1 MNQPLLPPPGYRPYQ
16 EEIHLQDYISVIL
29 RRRSTFLTAFVA
41 VFLGVALFSFIK
53 KPLYEADATLHV
65 KDEKG
70 KMGMMQDLLLN
81 SANPVDSELEILKS
95 RTNAENVVKQLHL
108 DWKISGRDN
117 GLKFRILEFSSTAKK
132 PKYTVKLTSASG
144 YTVTDSN
151 GDSVGSGVS
160 GQLLQGKGITLLLSD
175 ISGKDGDDFNLEQ
188 LPFNKTVE
196 NLRKKIKAAEV
207 GKKTNIISIKYRDE
221 NPELARDVV
230 NTLVQVYL
238 DRTVAFKSEEAS
250 RAVGFIENQLSSV
263 REDLDGAEKNLQVY
277 KSTSRVVQLD
287 AEAQNLIKQL
297 ADTERQKA
305 EITLQKKQL
314 EFALASLKESR
325 RRGINYTPAVMREDP
340 LVNSLAAKLAEL
352 EMQKRA
358 LLAENTDSHPSVKVV
373 QGQIDEL
380 IRKLQATYE
389 TGINSMS
396 KQEANV
402 GQNLAHYE
410 NMLTK
415 LPEAERDLARLMRL
429 SKVNADIYTYLLQK
443 HEEARIAKAS
453 TISNIHIVDPANLPD
468 APVAPKKKKNLLLG
482 LLVGLMV
489 GIGLAFFQEYLD
501 DTIKDADEAKK
512 VLGLPLL
519 ALIPFIS
526 TRIETDGR
534 EADAALVSYNE
545 PKSSVAEAFRSL
557 RTGIHF
563 CAINRLKKVL
573 LVTSSFPGEGKSTI
587 AANLA
592 ITFAHTGARVLL
604 VDCDM
609 RRPSLHDKFGHSKTP
624 GLTELLAGD
633 TQIVNAIHNCGI
645 PGLDMISSG
654 TIPPNPA
661 ELLGSEAMKLFL
673 ERQREQYDHIVI
685 DAPPVLAVTDATVLT
700 SYSDLVLVVL
710 ETGRVPQKA
719 ANRLRE
725 LLSTIQTP
733 IAGLVV
739 SDRANLGSAYGYNYG
754 YGYGYDYYQNKS
766 QGEEK
771 SWWQRILKNGKA

>member
-1 MNQPLLPPPGYRPYQ
+1 
-16 EEIHLQDYISVIL
+16 
-29 RRRSTFLTAFVA
+29 
-41 VFLGVALFSFIK
+41 
-53 KPLYEADATLHV
+53 
-65 KDEKG
+65 
-70 KMGMMQDLLLN
+70 
-81 SANPVDSELEILKS
+81 
-95 RTNAENVVKQLHL
+95 
-108 DWKISGRDN
+108 
-117 GLKFRILEFSSTAKK
+117 
-132 PKYTVKLTSASG
+132 
-144 YTVTDSN
+144 
-151 GDSVGSGVS
+151 
-160 GQLLQGKGITLLLSD
+160 
-175 ISGKDGDDFNLEQ
+175 
-188 LPFNKTVE
+188 
-196 NLRKKIKAAEV
+196 
-207 GKKTNIISIKYRDE
+207 
-221 NPELARDVV
+221 
-230 NTLVQVYL
+230 
-238 DRTVAFKSEEAS
+238 
-250 RAVGFIENQLSSV
+250 
-263 REDLDGAEKNLQVY
+263 
-277 KSTSRVVQLD
+277 
-287 AEAQNLIKQL
+287 
-297 ADTERQKA
+297 
-305 EITLQKKQL
+305 
-314 EFALASLKESR
+314 
-325 RRGINYTPAVMREDP
+325 
-340 LVNSLAAKLAEL
+340 
-352 EMQKRA
+352 
-358 LLAENTDSHPSVKVV
+358 
-373 QGQIDEL
+373 
-380 IRKLQATYE
+380 
-389 TGINSMS
+389 
-396 KQEANV
+396 
-402 GQNLAHYE
+402 
-410 NMLTK
+410 
-415 LPEAERDLARLMRL
+415 MRL
-429 SKVNADIYTYLLQK
+429 AKVNADIYTFLLQK
-443 HEEARIAKAS
+443 NEEARIAKAS
-453 TISNIHIVDPANLPD
+453 TISNINIVDPAI
-468 APVAPKKKKNLLLG
+468 APNKPIKPQKKKNLLLG

-489 GIGLAFFQEYLD
+489 GTGLAFFQEYLD

-563 CAINRLKKVL
+563 CAINRRKKVL

-633 TQIVNAIHNCGI
+633 VEVVDAVHNCGI
-645 PGLDMISSG
+645 PGLDMISAG
-654 TIPPNPA
+654 TTPPNPA

-673 ERQREQYDHIVI
+673 ERQREQYDHVVI

-719 ANRLRE
+719 AIRLRE

-766 QGEEK
+766 QGQKK